1 MNLSKAVLLF
11 HLAAGLSH
19 CGSKETTST
28 PTVVYATVTLAN
40 GTTPTDN
47 GSLSLTQATC
57 VIDANSGTASLTLTG
72 GTTQSSLTINIK
84 QLESTAQTYTCAQ
97 AIDNAI
103 SLGNV
108 GLKYDACS
116 VSISRPLSGNAS
128 LYNAYD
134 MYRSSTSVALFTYGG
149 TCTLNVTS
157 ASSTNVVGSFSCTK
171 LVNTY
176 YQSSPVNPI
185 TTATPL
191 VDASGNFK
199 CQ

>member
-1 MNLSKAVLLF
+1 MNLNKTVLLL
-11 HLAAGLSH
+11 HLSVGLTH

-28 PTVVYATVTLAN
+28 PAVVYATVTLSNA
-40 GTTPTDN
+40 TTSTDN
-47 GSLSLTQATC
+47 GSLSLTEATC
-57 VIDANSGTASLTLTG
+57 IIDANSGTANIMLTG
-72 GTTQSSLTINIK
+72 STTQSSLAINIK

-97 AIDNAI
+97 ATDNAI
-103 SLGNV
+103 SLSNI
-108 GLKYDACS
+108 GLKYDTCS

-149 TCTLNVTS
+149 ACTINVTS

-171 LVNTY
+171 LVETY

-185 TTATPL
+185 TLATPL
-191 VDASGNFK
+191 LDAVGNFK